1 MGTCQKS
8 ADDHMITRSR
18 DYMINMITRCA
29 QSHGGDTCKMKRD
42 VQSPPT
48 PPSSLQPITRHS
60 AMPPTNILTPQPL
73 PPLSLPIFPSPLS
86 VSPHQ
91 GGSRPS
97 HSHILSYPIPP
108 YPNPSYLTTA
118 KLLPNYCQTCPTH
131 PISAAPQYDCI
142 VGKVASVASPPACDI
157 LVLIAYHSHP

>member
-108 YPNPSYLTTA
+108 YPNPSYL
-118 KLLPNYCQTCPTH
+118 PYYCQTTARPARPTPYPLLH
-131 PISAAPQYDCI
+131 NTTASWAKSPVLLLRQPAISW
-142 VGKVASVASPPACDI
+142 S
-157 LVLIAYHSHP
+157 